1 MSCSIL
7 SRLTTPRGVIALA
20 LGGLLAACGGDGG
33 TTEPTPVPDV
43 FSGQVSASQT
53 AGIYVSDSTLVS
65 MVVTN
70 QNGQTAAGRQV
81 VFALS
86 AGSASLSGGP
96 VWTTDSNGRAT
107 TVVRSDTPGS
117 ATVAGYL
124 GTSASGAAQG
134 SVNLSFIPD
143 LLIVEASVSDEGDL
157 RMSAE
162 PTVTVSLTN
171 QNDDPIEGQAVTFAA
186 INGTGQAQ
194 IDGDATVTTD
204 AAGEASVTLMA
215 VGPGTVTVHAFIG
228 DAAEGDAAAEVPLRF
243 VVGPP
248 AALAFLDQPSVTL
261 PGAEFIVDPIV
272 LVLDDEGWM
281 VEDAEVEIQIEI
293 DRGPDLQGPTTVT
306 SSDGLARFSGLRV
319 DVPKAAM
326 QMIASSPGLESA
338 RSDDLTSMYRQSFGV
353 QANTT
358 CMPDVSGV
366 VYCWGSNSFGQAGTS
381 AADTLF
387 TPTAVGGSP
396 EGYGVV
402 KNGANHTCALTRA
415 TKLPWCWG
423 APSYLGYEGD
433 AAFEP
438 RGTPLPVNGFSSDW
452 LITGNSA
459 SCSLVGSGP
468 IEGRTVCWGNNRYGQ
483 LGANDT
489 DDRPNNIALVRLLGE
504 RFVSVANGSWTSCGV
519 TESHDLYCWGSRAYG
534 GLGDGI
540 VDDTQAILVPVQTGF
555 DEEWRSVSGGLFTF
569 CATTLSGEIHCWGD
583 NRLGQ
588 AGSDAGDVVSEPT
601 QIDLREA
608 WLDVDVGGQMACG
621 ITARSVMFCWGT
633 RFLGGVDV
641 GNGFSQILDSP
652 PALSNFS
659 VGFNHACLVDSEGT
673 PYCWGGNNRLG
684 QHGHSQGRYAPVDG
698 NLRIVT
704 EPF

>member
-1 MSCSIL
+1 MRTIL
-7 SRLTTPRGVIALA
+7 RGGIALA
-20 LGGLLAACGGDGG
+20 VGGFVAACGGDGG
-33 TTEPTPVPDV
+33 STAPTPEPDV
-43 FSGQVSASQT
+43 FSGQLSASQT
-53 AGIYVSDSTLVS
+53 AGIYVSDSTVVS

-86 AGSASLSGGP
+86 AGSASISGGP
-96 VWTTDSNGRAT
+96 VWTTDSNGRAS
-107 TVVRSDTPGS
+107 TVVRSNAPGS

-124 GTSASGAAQG
+124 GTSASGTAQG

-162 PTVTVSLTN
+162 PTVTVRLTN

-186 INGTGQAQ
+186 INGTGQAR

-215 VGPGTVTVHAFIG
+215 EGPGTVAVQAFIG
-228 DAAEGDAAAEVPLRF
+228 DAAEGDAEAEVPLRF

-272 LVLDDEGWM
+272 VVLDDDGWM

-293 DRGPDLQGPTTVT
+293 DRGPELQGPTSVT
-306 SSDGLARFSGLRV
+306 SSDGFARFSGLSV
-319 DVPKAAM
+319 EVPKAAM
-326 QMIASSPGLESA
+326 QMLASSPGLESA
-338 RSDDLTSMYRQSFGV
+338 RSDDLTSMHRQSFGV
-353 QANTT
+353 QGNTT

-366 VYCWGSNSFGQAGTS
+366 VYCWGSNNFGQAGTS
-381 AADTLF
+381 ADDIVVA
-387 TPTAVGGSP
+387 PTAVAGSP
-396 EGYGVV
+396 EGYGAVR
-402 KNGANHTCALTRA
+402 NGGNHTCALTRA
-415 TKLPWCWG
+415 TNFPWCWG
-423 APSYLGYEGD
+423 APAYLGYDGN
-433 AAFEP
+433 ANAEP

-452 LITGNSA
+452 LIAGNSA
-459 SCSLVGSGP
+459 SCSLISSGP
-468 IEGRTVCWGNNRYGQ
+468 IEGRTVCWGLNRYGQ

-519 TESHDLYCWGSRAYG
+519 TESHDLYCWGSRAHG
-534 GLGDGI
+534 ALGDGI

-555 DEEWRSVSGGLFTF
+555 DEEWRTVSGGLYTF

-588 AGSDAGDVVSEPT
+588 AIPGAGAVVSEPM

-608 WLDVDVGGQMACG
+608 FLDVDVGGQMACG
-621 ITARSVMFCWGT
+621 LTARSVMFCWGT
-633 RFLGGVDV
+633 RFLGGADV
-641 GNGFSQILDSP
+641 GNGFRQILDAP

-659 VGFNHACLVDSEGT
+659 VGLAHACLVDSEGT
-673 PYCWGGNNRLG
+673 PYCWGGNNNQG
-684 QHGHSQGRYAPVDG
+684 QHGHSLGRYGPVDG
-698 NLRIVT
+698 NLQIVT